1 MNKAKSETNKSE
13 YRILIVD
20 DVARNIQIL
29 GNILS
34 SHGFQIAY
42 AQSGRDALR
51 IVSKQDFDLIL
62 LDIMM
67 PEMNGYEV
75 CKKLKDN
82 NATSEIPIIYL
93 TAKADSE
100 SIIKG
105 FESGGQDYITKPFNS
120 AELLARVN
128 THLLLRK
135 QKIQLKQINKTL
147 EQKVEKR
154 TSQLKKANK
163 LLEKLDHTKTD
174 FLSIISHEL
183 RTPLNGVIG
192 LTDLLDNTPMAKSQQ
207 EYVNHLKEVSE
218 RLVRFSDLALLITSL
233 RIEKYQPDF
242 LPVSANHLVESGITE
257 YHNLNKETS
266 LKIRFSPNKIKPLVF
281 ADSDLIRQCC
291 ILIIENAEKFAGHD
305 RPVDIAVLA
314 SESRVTIEI
323 KDYGPGFT
331 NESLEK
337 LFELFATGDV
347 LHIEGS
353 GLSLAAVKLIMKMHS
368 GTVEALNNDGAGAI
382 IKLHFELFNELV

>member
-1 MNKAKSETNKSE
+1 MKVKSEKKKSAHK
-13 YRILIVD
+13 ILIVD

-34 SHGFQIAY
+34 SNGFQIAY
-42 AQSGRDALR
+42 AQSGKEALR
-51 IVSKQDFDLIL
+51 ITTKQDFDLIL

-67 PEMNGYEV
+67 PEMNGYDV
-75 CKKLKDN
+75 CKKLKEDKET
-82 NATSEIPIIYL
+82 AEVPIIFL
-93 TAKADSE
+93 TAKADMD

-105 FESGGQDYITKPFNS
+105 FETGGQDYITKPFNS

-128 THLLLRK
+128 THILLRE
-135 QKIQLKQINKTL
+135 QKKQLKQINKTL
-147 EQKVEKR
+147 EQKVEER
-154 TSQLKKANK
+154 TAQLKKANK
-163 LLEKLDHTKTD
+163 LLEKLDHTKND

-207 EYVNHLKEVSE
+207 EYVNNLKEVSE

-233 RIEKYQPDF
+233 KIEKYQPDF

-257 YHNLNKETS
+257 FNDLNKKTG
-266 LKIRFSPNKIKPLVF
+266 LKIRFSPNKEKPLIF

-291 ILIIENAEKFAGHD
+291 ILIVENAAKFAGED
-305 RPVDIAVLA
+305 RPLDISVLT
-314 SESRVTIEI
+314 STTRVTIEI

-331 NESLEK
+331 NEALEN
-337 LFELFATGDV
+337 LFELFSTGDM
-347 LHIEGS
+347 LHVEGT
-353 GLSLAAVKLIMKMHS
+353 GLSLAAVKLIMEMHS
-368 GTVEALNNDGAGAI
+368 GKVEALNNEEAGAI
-382 IKLHFELFNELV
+382 IKLHFDLFNELV